1 MNLHEYQAKSLFRD
15 YGLPV
20 SKSEIIFSES
30 DIDGAVSNLN
40 VNKFVV
46 KAQVHAGGRGKAG
59 GVILTESI
67 KEVREFCQKWLGKN
81 MVTYQTDSKG
91 QPVSCILLE
100 ECTDIE
106 RELYLGLV
114 IDRSSRS
121 IAVIA
126 SPDGGVDIESVAENN
141 PEKIFKVFLNSSN
154 EIQEEEIKKI
164 SDGLE
169 LNQSQYIEFSE
180 LIKNLVKLFTEK
192 DFALIEINP
201 LVVNTEGKLNCLDG
215 KINVDGNALYR
226 QEALSKMRD
235 ISQEDKL
242 ELEASKWGL
251 NYVTLD
257 GSVGCM
263 VNGAGLA
270 MASMDVIKLYG
281 GEPANFLDIGGGA
294 NKESITTAFGIILE
308 DPNVEG
314 ILVNIFGGI
323 IRCDMVARS
332 IIDASREV
340 GLSVP
345 LVVRFSGTN
354 HEEGREVLEESSL
367 EVTTVGT
374 LADGAKAIV
383 AATVGVDA

>member
-15 YGLPV
+15 FGLPV

-40 VNKFVV
+40 VKKFVV

-59 GVILTESI
+59 GVILAESI

-114 IDRSSRS
+114 IDRSSKS

-201 LVVNTEGKLNCLDG
+201 LVVNTEGRLNCLDG

-270 MASMDVIKLYG
+270 MGTMDIIKLYG
-281 GEPANFLDIGGGA
+281 GFPANFLDVGGA
-294 NKESITTAFGIILE
+294 VNRESVTEAFKIIVS
-308 DPNVEG
+308 DSKVKS
-314 ILVNIFGGI
+314 ILINIFGGI
-323 IRCDMVARS
+323 VRCDVVAEGIVS
-332 IIDASREV
+332 AIQDV
-340 GLSVP
+340 GIEIPV
-345 LVVRFSGTN
+345 VVRLKGNNAEVAKDILEQSRLNIFS
-354 HEEGREVLEESSL
+354 ELDLSL
-367 EVTTVGT
+367 
-374 LADGAKAIV
+374 AAKKV
-383 AATVGVDA
+383 VELSK

>member
-114 IDRSSRS
+114 IDRSSKS

-126 SPDGGVDIESVAENN
+126 SPDGGVEIESVAENN

-154 EIQEEEIKKI
+154 EIQEKEIKKI
-164 SDGLE
+164 SEGLE

-201 LVVNTEGKLNCLDG
+201 LVVNTEGRLNCLDG

-270 MASMDVIKLYG
+270 MGTMDIIKLYG
-281 GEPANFLDIGGGA
+281 GFPANFLDVGGA
-294 NKESITTAFGIILE
+294 VNRESVTEAFKIIVS
-308 DPNVEG
+308 DSKVKS
-314 ILVNIFGGI
+314 ILINIFGGI
-323 IRCDMVARS
+323 VRCDVVAEGIVS
-332 IIDASREV
+332 AIQDV
-340 GLSVP
+340 GIEIPV
-345 LVVRFSGTN
+345 VVRLKGN
-354 HEEGREVLEESSL
+354 NAEVAKDILEESRLNIFSELDLSL
-367 EVTTVGT
+367 
-374 LADGAKAIV
+374 AAKKV
-383 AATVGVDA
+383 VELSK

>member
-1 MNLHEYQAKSLFRD
+1 LNLHEYQAKSLFRD

-114 IDRSSRS
+114 IDRSSKS

-270 MASMDVIKLYG
+270 MGTMDIIKLYG
-281 GEPANFLDIGGGA
+281 GFPANFLDVGGA
-294 NKESITTAFGIILE
+294 VNRESVTEAFKIIVS
-308 DPNVEG
+308 DSKVKS
-314 ILVNIFGGI
+314 ILINIFGGI
-323 IRCDMVARS
+323 VRCDVVAEGIVS
-332 IIDASREV
+332 AIQDV
-340 GLSVP
+340 GIEIPV
-345 LVVRFSGTN
+345 VVRLKGN
-354 HEEGREVLEESSL
+354 NAEVAKDILEESRLNIFSELDLSL
-367 EVTTVGT
+367 
-374 LADGAKAIV
+374 AAKKV
-383 AATVGVDA
+383 VELSK

>member
-114 IDRSSRS
+114 IDRSSKS

-201 LVVNTEGKLNCLDG
+201 LVVNTEGRLNCLDG

-270 MASMDVIKLYG
+270 MGTMDIIKLYG
-281 GEPANFLDIGGGA
+281 GFPANFLDVGGSV
-294 NKESITTAFGIILE
+294 NRESVTEAFKIIVS
-308 DPNVEG
+308 DSKVKS
-314 ILVNIFGGI
+314 ILINIFGGI
-323 IRCDMVARS
+323 VRCDVVAEGIVS
-332 IIDASREV
+332 AIQDV
-340 GLSVP
+340 GIKIPV
-345 LVVRFSGTN
+345 VVRLKGN
-354 HEEGREVLEESSL
+354 NAEVAKDILEESRLNIFSELDLSL
-367 EVTTVGT
+367 
-374 LADGAKAIV
+374 AAKKV
-383 AATVGVDA
+383 VELSK

>member
-114 IDRSSRS
+114 IDRSSKS

-141 PEKIFKVFLNSSN
+141 PEKIFKVFLNLSL
-154 EIQEEEIKKI
+154 IHI
-164 SDGLE
+164 S
-169 LNQSQYIEFSE
+169 
-180 LIKNLVKLFTEK
+180 
-192 DFALIEINP
+192 
-201 LVVNTEGKLNCLDG
+201 
-215 KINVDGNALYR
+215 
-226 QEALSKMRD
+226 
-235 ISQEDKL
+235 
-242 ELEASKWGL
+242 
-251 NYVTLD
+251 
-257 GSVGCM
+257 
-263 VNGAGLA
+263 
-270 MASMDVIKLYG
+270 
-281 GEPANFLDIGGGA
+281 EP
-294 NKESITTAFGIILE
+294 T
-308 DPNVEG
+308 
-314 ILVNIFGGI
+314 
-323 IRCDMVARS
+323 RR
-332 IIDASREV
+332 
-340 GLSVP
+340 
-345 LVVRFSGTN
+345 
-354 HEEGREVLEESSL
+354 
-367 EVTTVGT
+367 
-374 LADGAKAIV
+374 
-383 AATVGVDA
+383 

>member
-59 GVILTESI
+59 GVILAESI

-114 IDRSSRS
+114 IDRSSKS

-201 LVVNTEGKLNCLDG
+201 LVVNTEGRLNCLDG

-270 MASMDVIKLYG
+270 MGTMDIIKLYG
-281 GEPANFLDIGGGA
+281 GFPANFLDVGGA
-294 NKESITTAFGIILE
+294 VNRESVTEAFKIIVS
-308 DPNVEG
+308 DSKVKS
-314 ILVNIFGGI
+314 ILINIFGGI
-323 IRCDMVARS
+323 VRCDVVAEGIVS
-332 IIDASREV
+332 AIQDV
-340 GLSVP
+340 GIEIPV
-345 LVVRFSGTN
+345 VVRLKGNNAEVAKDILEQSRLNIFS
-354 HEEGREVLEESSL
+354 ELDLSL
-367 EVTTVGT
+367 
-374 LADGAKAIV
+374 AAKKV
-383 AATVGVDA
+383 VELSK

>member
-1 MNLHEYQAKSLFRD
+1 LNLHEYQAKSLFRD

-114 IDRSSRS
+114 IDRSSKS

-201 LVVNTEGKLNCLDG
+201 LVVNKEGKLNCLDG

-270 MASMDVIKLYG
+270 MGTMDIIKLYG
-281 GEPANFLDIGGGA
+281 GFPANFLDVGGA
-294 NKESITTAFGIILE
+294 VNRESVTEAFKIIVS
-308 DPNVEG
+308 DSKVKS
-314 ILVNIFGGI
+314 ILINIFGGI
-323 IRCDMVARS
+323 VRCDVVAEGIVS
-332 IIDASREV
+332 AIQDV
-340 GLSVP
+340 GIEIPV
-345 LVVRFSGTN
+345 VVRLKGN
-354 HEEGREVLEESSL
+354 NAEVAKDILEESRLNIFSELDLSL
-367 EVTTVGT
+367 
-374 LADGAKAIV
+374 AAKKV
-383 AATVGVDA
+383 VELSK

>member
-114 IDRSSRS
+114 IDRSSKS

-251 NYVTLD
+251 NYVALD

-270 MASMDVIKLYG
+270 MGTMDIIKLYG
-281 GEPANFLDIGGGA
+281 GFPANFLDVGGA
-294 NKESITTAFGIILE
+294 VNRESVTEAFKIIVS
-308 DPNVEG
+308 DSKVKS
-314 ILVNIFGGI
+314 ILINIFGGI
-323 IRCDMVARS
+323 VRCDVVAEGIVS
-332 IIDASREV
+332 AIKDV
-340 GLSVP
+340 GIEIPV
-345 LVVRFSGTN
+345 VVRLKGN
-354 HEEGREVLEESSL
+354 NAEVAKEILEESRLNIFSELDLSL
-367 EVTTVGT
+367 
-374 LADGAKAIV
+374 AAKKV
-383 AATVGVDA
+383 VELSK

>member
-59 GVILTESI
+59 GVILAESI

-114 IDRSSRS
+114 IDRSSKS

-201 LVVNTEGKLNCLDG
+201 LVVNTEGRLNCLDG

-235 ISQEDKL
+235 ISQEDNL

-270 MASMDVIKLYG
+270 MGTMDIIKLYG
-281 GEPANFLDIGGGA
+281 GFPANFLDVGGA
-294 NKESITTAFGIILE
+294 VNRESVTEAFKIIVS
-308 DPNVEG
+308 DSKVKS
-314 ILVNIFGGI
+314 ILINIFGGI
-323 IRCDMVARS
+323 VRCDVVAEGIVS
-332 IIDASREV
+332 AIQDV
-340 GLSVP
+340 GIEIPV
-345 LVVRFSGTN
+345 VVRLKGNNAEVAKDILEQSRLNIFS
-354 HEEGREVLEESSL
+354 ELDLSL
-367 EVTTVGT
+367 
-374 LADGAKAIV
+374 AAKKV
-383 AATVGVDA
+383 VELSK

>member
-40 VNKFVV
+40 VKKFVV

-91 QPVSCILLE
+91 EPVSCILLE

-114 IDRSSRS
+114 IDRSSKS

-201 LVVNTEGKLNCLDG
+201 LVVNTEGRLNCLDG

-270 MASMDVIKLYG
+270 MGTMDIIKLYG
-281 GEPANFLDIGGGA
+281 GFPANFLDVGGA
-294 NKESITTAFGIILE
+294 VNRESVTEAFKIIVS
-308 DPNVEG
+308 DSKVKS
-314 ILVNIFGGI
+314 ILINIFGGI
-323 IRCDMVARS
+323 VRCDVVAEGIVS
-332 IIDASREV
+332 AIQDV
-340 GLSVP
+340 GIEIPV
-345 LVVRFSGTN
+345 VVRLKGN
-354 HEEGREVLEESSL
+354 NAEVAKDILEESRLNIFSELDLSL
-367 EVTTVGT
+367 
-374 LADGAKAIV
+374 AAKKV
-383 AATVGVDA
+383 VELSK

>member
-114 IDRSSRS
+114 IDRSSKS

-201 LVVNTEGKLNCLDG
+201 LVVNTEGRLNCLDG
-215 KINVDGNALYR
+215 KINVDGNALFR

-270 MASMDVIKLYG
+270 MGTMDIIKLYG
-281 GEPANFLDIGGGA
+281 GFPANFLDVGGSV
-294 NKESITTAFGIILE
+294 NRESVTEAFKIIVS
-308 DPNVEG
+308 DSKVKS
-314 ILVNIFGGI
+314 ILINIFGGI
-323 IRCDMVARS
+323 VRCDVVAEGIVS
-332 IIDASREV
+332 AIQDV
-340 GLSVP
+340 GIEIPV
-345 LVVRFSGTN
+345 VVRLKGN
-354 HEEGREVLEESSL
+354 NAEVAKDILEESRLNIFSELDLSL
-367 EVTTVGT
+367 
-374 LADGAKAIV
+374 AAKKV
-383 AATVGVDA
+383 VELSK

>member
-30 DIDGAVSNLN
+30 DIDGAVSNLKA
-40 VNKFVV
+40 NKFVV

-100 ECTDIE
+100 ECTDIK

-114 IDRSSRS
+114 IDRSSKS

-201 LVVNTEGKLNCLDG
+201 LVLNTEGRLNCLDG

-270 MASMDVIKLYG
+270 MGTMDIIKLYG
-281 GEPANFLDIGGGA
+281 GFPANFLDVGGA
-294 NKESITTAFGIILE
+294 VNRESVTEAFKIIVS
-308 DPNVEG
+308 DSKVKS
-314 ILVNIFGGI
+314 ILINIFGGI
-323 IRCDMVARS
+323 VRCDVVAEGIVS
-332 IIDASREV
+332 AIQDV
-340 GLSVP
+340 GIEIPV
-345 LVVRFSGTN
+345 VVRLKGN
-354 HEEGREVLEESSL
+354 NAEVAKDILEESRLNIFSELDLSL
-367 EVTTVGT
+367 
-374 LADGAKAIV
+374 AAKKV
-383 AATVGVDA
+383 VELSK

>member
-30 DIDGAVSNLN
+30 DIDGALSNLN

-114 IDRSSRS
+114 IDRSSKS

-201 LVVNTEGKLNCLDG
+201 LVVNTEGRLNCLDG

-270 MASMDVIKLYG
+270 MGTMDIIKLYG
-281 GEPANFLDIGGGA
+281 GFPANFLDVGGA
-294 NKESITTAFGIILE
+294 VNRESVTEAFKIIVS
-308 DPNVEG
+308 DSKVKS
-314 ILVNIFGGI
+314 ILINIFGGI
-323 IRCDMVARS
+323 VRCDVVAEGIVS
-332 IIDASREV
+332 AIQDV
-340 GLSVP
+340 GIEIPV
-345 LVVRFSGTN
+345 VVRLKGN
-354 HEEGREVLEESSL
+354 NAEVAKDILEESRLNIFSELDLSL
-367 EVTTVGT
+367 
-374 LADGAKAIV
+374 AAKKAV
-383 AATVGVDA
+383 ELSK

>member
-1 MNLHEYQAKSLFRD
+1 LNLHEYQAKSLFRD

-114 IDRSSRS
+114 IDRSSKS

-201 LVVNTEGKLNCLDG
+201 LVVNTEGRLNCLDG

-270 MASMDVIKLYG
+270 MGTMDIIKLYG
-281 GEPANFLDIGGGA
+281 GFPANFLDVGGA
-294 NKESITTAFGIILE
+294 VNRESVTEAFKIIVS
-308 DPNVEG
+308 DSKVKS
-314 ILVNIFGGI
+314 ILINIFGGI
-323 IRCDMVARS
+323 VRCDVVAEGIVS
-332 IIDASREV
+332 AIQDV
-340 GLSVP
+340 GIEIPV
-345 LVVRFSGTN
+345 VVRLKGN
-354 HEEGREVLEESSL
+354 NAEVAKDILEESRLNIFSELDLSL
-367 EVTTVGT
+367 
-374 LADGAKAIV
+374 AAKKV
-383 AATVGVDA
+383 VELSK

>member
-114 IDRSSRS
+114 IDRSSKS

-201 LVVNTEGKLNCLDG
+201 LVVNTEGRLNCLDG

-270 MASMDVIKLYG
+270 MGTMDIIKLYG
-281 GEPANFLDIGGGA
+281 GFPANFLDVGGA
-294 NKESITTAFGIILE
+294 VNRESVTEAFKIIVS
-308 DPNVEG
+308 DSKVKS
-314 ILVNIFGGI
+314 ILINIFGGI
-323 IRCDMVARS
+323 VRCDVVAEGIVS
-332 IIDASREV
+332 AIQDV
-340 GLSVP
+340 GIEIPV
-345 LVVRFSGTN
+345 VVRLKGN
-354 HEEGREVLEESSL
+354 NAEVAKDILEESRLNIFSELDLSL
-367 EVTTVGT
+367 
-374 LADGAKAIV
+374 AAKKAV
-383 AATVGVDA
+383 ELSK

>member
-114 IDRSSRS
+114 IDRSSKS

-270 MASMDVIKLYG
+270 MGTMDIIKLYG
-281 GEPANFLDIGGGA
+281 GFPANFLDVGGA
-294 NKESITTAFGIILE
+294 VNRESVTEAFKIIVS
-308 DPNVEG
+308 DSKVKS
-314 ILVNIFGGI
+314 ILINIFGGI
-323 IRCDMVARS
+323 VRCDVVAEGIVS
-332 IIDASREV
+332 AIQDV
-340 GLSVP
+340 GIEIPV
-345 LVVRFSGTN
+345 VVRLKGN
-354 HEEGREVLEESSL
+354 NAEVAKDILEESRLNIFSELDLSL
-367 EVTTVGT
+367 
-374 LADGAKAIV
+374 AAKKV
-383 AATVGVDA
+383 VELSK

>member
-114 IDRSSRS
+114 IDRSSKS

-126 SPDGGVDIESVAENN
+126 SPDGGVDIESVAENS

-154 EIQEEEIKKI
+154 QIQEEEIKII

-201 LVVNTEGKLNCLDG
+201 LVVNTEGRLNCLDG

-270 MASMDVIKLYG
+270 MGTMDIIKLYG
-281 GEPANFLDIGGGA
+281 GFPANFLDVGGA
-294 NKESITTAFGIILE
+294 VNRESVTEAFKIIVS
-308 DPNVEG
+308 DSKVKS
-314 ILVNIFGGI
+314 ILINIFGGI
-323 IRCDMVARS
+323 VRCDVVAEGIVS
-332 IIDASREV
+332 AIQDV
-340 GLSVP
+340 GIEIPV
-345 LVVRFSGTN
+345 VVRLKGN
-354 HEEGREVLEESSL
+354 NAEVAKDILEESRLNIFSELDLSL
-367 EVTTVGT
+367 
-374 LADGAKAIV
+374 AAKKV
-383 AATVGVDA
+383 VELSK

>member
-67 KEVREFCQKWLGKN
+67 EEVREFCQKWLGKN

-114 IDRSSRS
+114 IDRSSKS

-270 MASMDVIKLYG
+270 MGTMDIIKLYG
-281 GEPANFLDIGGGA
+281 GFPANFLDVGGA
-294 NKESITTAFGIILE
+294 VNRESVTEAFKIIVS
-308 DPNVEG
+308 DSKVKS
-314 ILVNIFGGI
+314 ILINIFGGI
-323 IRCDMVARS
+323 VRCDVVAEGIVS
-332 IIDASREV
+332 AIQDV
-340 GLSVP
+340 GIEIPV
-345 LVVRFSGTN
+345 VVRLKGN
-354 HEEGREVLEESSL
+354 NAEVAKDILEESRLNIFSELDLSL
-367 EVTTVGT
+367 
-374 LADGAKAIV
+374 AAKKV
-383 AATVGVDA
+383 VELSK

>member
-114 IDRSSRS
+114 IDRSSKS

-126 SPDGGVDIESVAENN
+126 SPDGGVEIESVAENN

-201 LVVNTEGKLNCLDG
+201 LVVNTEGRLNCLDG

-270 MASMDVIKLYG
+270 MGTMDIIKLYG
-281 GEPANFLDIGGGA
+281 GFPANFLDVGGA
-294 NKESITTAFGIILE
+294 VNRESVTEAFKIIVS
-308 DPNVEG
+308 DSKVKS
-314 ILVNIFGGI
+314 ILINIFGGI
-323 IRCDMVARS
+323 VRCDVVAEGIVS
-332 IIDASREV
+332 AIQDV
-340 GLSVP
+340 GIEIPV
-345 LVVRFSGTN
+345 VVRLKGN
-354 HEEGREVLEESSL
+354 NAEVAKDILEESRLNIFSELDLSL
-367 EVTTVGT
+367 
-374 LADGAKAIV
+374 AAKKV
-383 AATVGVDA
+383 VELSK

>member
-67 KEVREFCQKWLGKN
+67 KEIREFCQKWLGKN

-114 IDRSSRS
+114 IDRSSKS

-201 LVVNTEGKLNCLDG
+201 LVVNTEGRLNCLDG

-270 MASMDVIKLYG
+270 MGTMDIIKLYG
-281 GEPANFLDIGGGA
+281 GFPANFLDVGGA
-294 NKESITTAFGIILE
+294 VNRESVTEAFKIILS
-308 DPNVEG
+308 DSKVKS
-314 ILVNIFGGI
+314 ILINIFGGI
-323 IRCDMVARS
+323 VRCDVVAEGIVS
-332 IIDASREV
+332 AIQDV
-340 GLSVP
+340 GIEIPV
-345 LVVRFSGTN
+345 VVRLKGN
-354 HEEGREVLEESSL
+354 NAEVAKDILEESRLNIFSELDLSL
-367 EVTTVGT
+367 
-374 LADGAKAIV
+374 AAKKV
-383 AATVGVDA
+383 VELSK

>member
-114 IDRSSRS
+114 IDRSSKS

-201 LVVNTEGKLNCLDG
+201 LVVNTEGRLNCLDG

-226 QEALSKMRD
+226 QEALSQMRD

-270 MASMDVIKLYG
+270 MGTMDIIKLYG
-281 GEPANFLDIGGGA
+281 GFPANFLDVGGA
-294 NKESITTAFGIILE
+294 VNRESVTEAFKIIVS
-308 DPNVEG
+308 DSKVKS
-314 ILVNIFGGI
+314 ILINIFGGI
-323 IRCDMVARS
+323 VRCDVVAEGIVS
-332 IIDASREV
+332 AIQDV
-340 GLSVP
+340 GIEIPV
-345 LVVRFSGTN
+345 VVRLKGN
-354 HEEGREVLEESSL
+354 NAEVAKDILEESRFNIFSELDLSL
-367 EVTTVGT
+367 
-374 LADGAKAIV
+374 AAKKV
-383 AATVGVDA
+383 VELSK